1 MELLWRVCSAGI
13 QFCSGFVFANKVRM
27 YRCLHN
33 VRAHAYSNILSEVPL
48 RQTEDGQYRPKH
60 VAVHYIVIKYTSC
73 DTDLFHYITF
83 SKFRTHKTSM
93 THFLDRGLSFFLAEG
108 YRSDILSLRVQF
120 VTILLLH
127 CVLFAAVCVWF
138 T

>member
-73 DTDLFHYITF
+73 DTVVFDYVPF
-83 SKFRTHKTSM
+83 SKFHTHNGDDTLPANTLCMRTSVCPSSWNYSVSTGR
-93 THFLDRGLSFFLAEG
+93 T
-108 YRSDILSLRVQF
+108 F
-120 VTILLLH
+120 VK
-127 CVLFAAVCVWF
+127 
-138 T
+138 